1 MGAAWSKLR
10 FLAAVAGAAGATLVG
25 CATNEFVLADAGG
38 SPRDDASV
46 GNDAGAGDASNN
58 ADTSGSVDGG
68 RANDG
73 GPVVVCPMTPPTAGS
88 ACPIINHE
96 CEYGT
101 NPNALCNQTARCSA
115 TGWTYPSAVC
125 PMGGHC
131 PMSYASVPTGQSCQ
145 PQGLVC
151 GFVEGVCTCWSSGN
165 VVRIDGGA
173 GPQWKCFPVG
183 QGCPSPRPN
192 IGTSCSRVGL
202 NCDYGACNG
211 GLALECRVGGAWQRA
226 LTACPL

>member
-1 MGAAWSKLR
+1 MGAARSKLR
-10 FLAAVAGAAGATLVG
+10 FLAAVAGAAGAALAG
-25 CATNEFVLADAGG
+25 CAANAFVLVDGG
-38 SPRDDASV
+38 SPGDDASV
-46 GNDAGAGDASNN
+46 VPDAGGGDASNN
-58 ADTSGSVDGG
+58 ADTGDSMEGG

-73 GPVVVCPMTPPTAGS
+73 GPLVVCPVTPPSAGS
-88 ACPIINHE
+88 SCPIINHE

-101 NPNALCNQTARCSA
+101 NPNALCNQIARCSV

-131 PMSYASVPTGQSCQ
+131 PTSYASAPTGQSCQ

-151 GFVEGVCTCWSSGN
+151 GFVEGVCTCWASGN
-165 VVRIDGGA
+165 VVRIDGGT

-211 GLALECRVGGAWQRA
+211 GLALECRAGEAWQRA